1 MTAPPYR
8 PPLRASLAALALAGV
23 ILAGAPAAFAAP
35 GDSAHGGPPHGQ
47 VGTVGGGAEIASDDS
62 SRFGIASAAAAGLA
76 GTTGLV
82 LIRRSRRRDDGS
94 A

>member
-1 MTAPPYR
+1 MTAPPHR

-23 ILAGAPAAFAAP
+23 TLAGAPAAFAAP
-35 GDSAHGGPPHGQ
+35 GDSGHGGPPHGQ
-47 VGTVGGGAEIASDDS
+47 VGTVGAEIASDGF
-62 SRFGIASAAAAGLA
+62 SRFGIAAAAAAGLA

-82 LIRRSRRRDDGS
+82 LIHRSRRRDDGS